1 MNPGLRAA
9 IDSASSIEAL
19 AALSR
24 EFREQV
30 RQVVAD
36 GHEAAQVTACISETN
51 DALCARIVELEG
63 EAARLDIEHCWIVMG
78 SQGRREQTLHTD
90 QDNAIIFSTPGDAEA
105 ARRALCTSARR
116 INEQMSR
123 CGIPLCRGNIM
134 GGNPQWCLTLAEWK
148 TRFASWLDFGHP
160 EALLNA
166 AIFFD
171 FRPLVGAVALA
182 SDLRAWLAQRSRDH
196 TRFLLQLTCSA
207 LENRPPLGLFDRFIL
222 SKHGDV
228 AHAIDLKVNGVTP
241 FVDAARV
248 YGLAGGV
255 LDTGTIARFEGAAAA
270 SLMNVAQ
277 SRVWIE
283 AFSSLQKLRLRA
295 QARTMNAPTASAN
308 VVDPDHLSPDE
319 RRTLKHALRQ
329 AQRLQQ
335 WLTRDF
341 AGLTPGLGA

>member
-9 IDSASSIEAL
+9 IGSASSIEAL

-24 EFREQV
+24 DFRQQV
-30 RQVVAD
+30 RQCVAE
-36 GHEAAQVTACISETN
+36 GHEATQVTACISETN
-51 DALCARIVELEG
+51 DAVCARVIELES
-63 EAARLDIEHCWIVMG
+63 EVAELDIEHCWIVMG

-90 QDNAIIFSTPGDAEA
+90 QDNAIIFSTRDEPDA
-105 ARRALCTSARR
+105 ARRALAARAR
-116 INEQMSR
+116 TINEHMSR

-148 TRFASWLDFGHP
+148 ARFGSWLDFGHP

-171 FRPLVGAVALA
+171 FRPLAGAVALA
-182 SDLRAWLAQRSRDH
+182 SELRAWLAERARDH

-228 AHAIDLKVNGVTP
+228 AHAIDIKVNGVTP

-255 LDTGTIARFEGAAAA
+255 RETATIARFEGAAAA

-277 SRVWIE
+277 SRVWID
-283 AFSSLQKLRLRA
+283 AFSNLQRLRLRA
-295 QARTMNAPTASAN
+295 QARTTNSHEGNAN
-308 VVDPDHLSPDE
+308 VVDPDHLSSDE
-319 RRTLKHALRQ
+319 RRELKQALRQ
-329 AQRLQQ
+329 ALRLQQ
-335 WLTRDF
+335 SLTRDF